1 MFKKF
6 NTDEIKKNIKE
17 KLSETTSDLRDV
29 VISVNNDESDRLKD
43 SKIYGLAKDAL
54 GDLNLTKKVKDF
66 SINAANIAAEI
77 DEYLLESNSPYE
89 VSTFRVS
96 ANLGVTAGMTLDM
109 HFAKTPFAKK
119 FSAAKSEHMVI
130 KNPTTE
136 KHFKV
141 PRESL
146 LGADQAKVRDPLTG
160 DIFLIS
166 TFDGKV
172 IEKCN

>member
-1 MFKKF
+1 MLKKI
-6 NTDEIKKNIKE
+6 TQDIKKNIQE
-17 KLSETTSDLRDV
+17 KLEESTSDLRDV
-29 VISVNNDESDRLKD
+29 AISIKNDGSDSLKD
-43 SKIYGLAKDAL
+43 SVIYGLAKDAL
-54 GDLNLTKKVKDF
+54 GDLNLTNKVKDF
-66 SINAANIAAEI
+66 SIDAANIASEI

-96 ANLGVTAGMTLDM
+96 ANIGVTAGMTLDM
-109 HFAKTPFAKK
+109 HFSKTPYAKK
-119 FSAAKSEHMVI
+119 FSSAKAEHMVI

-160 DIFLIS
+160 DVFLIR

-172 IEKCN
+172 IEKCD

>member
-1 MFKKF
+1 MLKK
-6 NTDEIKKNIKE
+6 IKE
-17 KLSETTSDLRDV
+17 KLAETTSDLQDV
-29 VISVNNDESDRLKD
+29 VIAISNDESDRVKD
-43 SKIYGLAKDAL
+43 SVIYGLAKDAL
-54 GDLNLTKKVKDF
+54 GDLDLTNKVKDF
-66 SINAANIAAEI
+66 SIDAANIASEI

-96 ANLGVTAGMTLDM
+96 ANIGVTAGMTLDM
-109 HFAKTPFAKK
+109 HFSKTPFAKK
-119 FSAAKSEHMVI
+119 FSAARAEHMVI

-160 DIFLIS
+160 DVFLIR
-166 TFDGKV
+166 TFDGKI
-172 IEKCN
+172 IEKCE